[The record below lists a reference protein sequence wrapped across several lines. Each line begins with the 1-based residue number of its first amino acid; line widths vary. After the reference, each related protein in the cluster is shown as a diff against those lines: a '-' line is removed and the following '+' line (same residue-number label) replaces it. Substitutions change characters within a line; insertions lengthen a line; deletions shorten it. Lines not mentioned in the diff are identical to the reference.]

1 MTFKVTDKYF
11 KTIYTKEK
19 NPTKS
24 NIHFIII
31 DSWDSDSV
39 IRLYKDAGWWKD
51 DYSPD
56 DIPKIIKESF
66 RFCIGINTNTGE
78 TIATGRIISDGVSTG
93 YIQDLCVLKQSR
105 GIGVGSFLLQ
115 YLINIAGSAG
125 LNQIILVAEPDT
137 TGFYERAGLV
147 SLERKTF
154 FLF

>member
-78 TIATGRIISDGVSTG
+78 TIATGRIISDGVRYRLYPG
-93 YIQDLCVLKQSR
+93 FMRVKAIQRYWSWKFFVTILNKCSRKCRTQSDNSCSR
-105 GIGVGSFLLQ
+105 ARYNRFL
-115 YLINIAGSAG
+115 
-125 LNQIILVAEPDT
+125 
-137 TGFYERAGLV
+137 
-147 SLERKTF
+147 
-154 FLF
+154 